1 MAINSEMI
9 LIWVKSKML
18 HGMKR
23 IISNVMLVAAA
34 AMAFFACQKQEEFQ
48 PEFEEVNGLAF
59 TSEKPSFDDET
70 KTHWTGETIQWSKGD
85 NIRVAYTCGG
95 VWQDAN
101 GNPEPGNYGKLY
113 ASKELSE
120 TTDVA
125 NFVVPGTFK
134 GSEQGDYKFY
144 GIYPS
149 TLTSSTDLS
158 SAPSV
163 SIDIPSEQTPA
174 VNSFDAKADVMVA
187 QSDIYNGM
195 PKNGEENGSISLKW
209 NRLVAHG
216 YITLKS
222 LPVDGQEVVK
232 SIVLTADAEADM
244 VGKHKVNFNTQEVEK
259 DGSNATN
266 SIAING
272 TNLTIDA
279 NGNVTFWACFLPCT
293 WNSISVSVET
303 DKATYTLERDLVAL
317 DKTKTFAKNARN
329 VLAIN
334 MTEADR
340 TVKNASSLPFVQDF
354 SGMTG
359 QSEITELEGFS
370 SIGGKVYN
378 ATGAIRLASGSADGS
393 ITTQLLDLSQ
403 NFHVKVTASGWDD
416 NELALI
422 VSTSEPSYTETVTL
436 TAFGGGENFAEHII
450 NFQPVSNSASLTF
463 TAKEDVRCYIKKI
476 EILEGHA
483 VAAPVLKATAP
494 NEIAAAGGEGSFN
507 FTLANPQDGQ
517 SVSAES
523 NVDWI
528 TVESVS
534 GNTVTYT
541 VAENTS
547 EEPREGTI
555 TLSYEG
561 AESVDVTI
569 TQAAKPSADAPV
581 EVTDV
586 LTRATTGVSG
596 TNYKDWTYESTTTSA
611 KYAGNSAGGNESIQL
626 RSNNSNS
633 GIVTTVSAG
642 VVKKIVVTW
651 NANTASDRQLEVY
664 GKSSAYTNAS
674 ELYSTSTQGTKIG
687 TINCG
692 TSELVIDGNY
702 QYVGL
707 RSKSGAMYL
716 SEIQIVWEGA
726 NGGSGES
733 PSEPEPEQKYLTV
746 SKSVFNVTADQTS
759 VTFDVNANVGW
770 GLEESEGVETQI
782 VGVSDDELVMTV
794 EVTFPANETAEP
806 KTHTVTFI
814 PEELDENVT
823 VTINQAAKVEV
834 DDSFEPGEYW
844 IVANGKYAMPVT
856 SNYDYLQVDDAGYKD
871 NVFTF
876 KKVENGY
883 TIQQSDDKYLYM
895 KGTYNNFNVSAT
907 APTEGHIWII
917 AQNEDGSYKI
927 LNVLMSKYIQLDSQY
942 GTYGSY
948 DAVKGTMPNLV
959 PADDAKD
966 RPVFSVTSTSK
977 SVACDVTEASFEIVS
992 NQNWT
997 VVPGAGVSVDVTS
1010 GSGNGTITMTFAEN
1024 KSEEN
1029 VNYTAIVKAD
1039 GLEDIVLTVVQ
1050 SGIPTG
1056 DVTETV
1062 VDLTWTLGTNAY
1074 DNTSSGNSQQ
1084 TATINGVNYSN
1095 LLKLGT
1101 SSKSGSASIKLPAGT
1116 TKVTYSAVAW
1126 KGASCTLK
1134 FTVGG
1139 TAHTQKISAND
1150 GATGNPKYT
1159 ITSTSA
1165 DNYELVVSVDQET
1178 TMTVTTTSA
1187 VRAILWDLK
1196 AVVVN

>member
-125 NFVVPGTFK
+125 TFVVPGTFK

-528 TVESVS
+528 TGESVS

-586 LTRATTGVSG
+586 LTRATTGV
-596 TNYKDWTYESTTTSA
+596 TSA
-611 KYAGNSAGGNESIQL
+611 NTYASWSGKTVTSSAVYAGNSAGGNEAIQL
-626 RSNNSNS
+626 RTNNSNS
-633 GIVTTVSAG
+633 GVVTTASGGNA
-642 VVKKIVVTW
+642 KKIVVTW
-651 NANTASDRQLEVY
+651 HSATTANRILQVY
-664 GKSSAYTNAS
+664 GKNTPYTDATD
-674 ELYSTSTQGTKIG
+674 LYNTNNQGTLLGTIKYGTST
-687 TINCG
+687 
-692 TSELVIDGNY
+692 ELIITGDY

-707 RSKSGAMYL
+707 KSSSGAMYL
-716 SEIQIVWEGA
+716 TEIKITWSSESGS
-726 NGGSGES
+726 GSGET
-733 PSEPEPEQKYLTV
+733 PEPEPDPTPDPEPETPVYSSL
-746 SKSVFNVTADQTS
+746 AD
-759 VTFDVNANVGW
+759 
-770 GLEESEGVETQI
+770 
-782 VGVSDDELVMTV
+782 LVAAGTP
-794 EVTFPANETAEP
+794 TTTGNE
-806 KTHTVTFI
+806 
-814 PEELDENVT
+814 VT
-823 VTINQAAKVEV
+823 VTLADEKIT
-834 DDSFEPGEYW
+834 DIY
-844 IVANGKYAMPVT
+844 VT
-856 SNYDYLQVDDAGYKD
+856 SSGYRNGVFLQVGDREIEIYSRDVPADWVVGGTISGTLTDCVWKLYNSTWELCPADWSELTYKAPEGGSTEPEEPEIPSQGESKTATITFGKNAVKIDAASVTGKD
-871 NVFTF
+871 SQQNDWTITTAGTDSYTSNADYYQVGSSKKPATSITFTTTLPANAS
-876 KKVENGY
+876 V
-883 TIQQSDDKYLYM
+883 S
-895 KGTYNNFNVSAT
+895 NVSAKFGGFNGT
-907 APTEGHIWII
+907 AGTVTLKVGDTSI
-917 AQNEDGSYKI
+917 GTGK
-927 LNVLMSKYIQLDSQY
+927 LNAS
-942 GTYGSY
+942 
-948 DAVKGTMPNLV
+948 
-959 PADDAKD
+959 AD
-966 RPVFSVTSTSK
+966 VEVNSTSTASGN
-977 SVACDVTEASFEIVS
+977 VVTVTVTEIAKGVKCYYI
-992 NQNWT
+992 T
-997 VVPGAGVSVDVTS
+997 VEY
-1010 GSGNGTITMTFAEN
+1010 EN
-1024 KSEEN
+1024 
-1029 VNYTAIVKAD
+1029 
-1039 GLEDIVLTVVQ
+1039 
-1050 SGIPTG
+1050 
-1056 DVTETV
+1056 
-1062 VDLTWTLGTNAY
+1062 
-1074 DNTSSGNSQQ
+1074 
-1084 TATINGVNYSN
+1084 
-1095 LLKLGT
+1095 
-1101 SSKSGSASIKLPAGT
+1101 
-1116 TKVTYSAVAW
+1116 
-1126 KGASCTLK
+1126 
-1134 FTVGG
+1134 
-1139 TAHTQKISAND
+1139 
-1150 GATGNPKYT
+1150 
-1159 ITSTSA
+1159 
-1165 DNYELVVSVDQET
+1165 
-1178 TMTVTTTSA
+1178 
-1187 VRAILWDLK
+1187 
-1196 AVVVN
+1196 